1 MARVFDRAVANE
13 ARDDDDGVGGG
24 RSAIRLLAAAI
35 TALVVSFLVVARSQG
50 AVSGGSAR
58 SGSELSAGGV
68 TVTDDDSGHSLFQ
81 VPAMAP
87 GKPVSNCIGVTY
99 AGTVVPAV
107 VRLSAQ
113 ADGALAPALDVTVD
127 EGDGGRFGDCGGFR
141 SSRTVFHGTLA
152 QLAERAPTDAFR
164 PAAAQETHGFRITFS
179 LADTG
184 VQQGAAAKTDLLWT
198 ASAGG

>member
-68 TVTDDDSGHSLFQ
+68 TVTDDDTGHSLFQ

-87 GKPVSNCIGVTY
+87 GTRWSHRFLLPGTFTYHCAHHTDLVGQIDEGVTIDDGS
-99 AGTVVPAV
+99 GTSP
-107 VRLSAQ
+107 S
-113 ADGALAPALDVTVD
+113 T
-127 EGDGGRFGDCGGFR
+127 
-141 SSRTVFHGTLA
+141 
-152 QLAERAPTDAFR
+152 
-164 PAAAQETHGFRITFS
+164 PAACPWTYGEICWLPLRSWTCAITAAWLLPAMSIF
-179 LADTG
+179 LACCA
-184 VQQGAAAKTDLLWT
+184 VSRSRKNCLP
-198 ASAGG
+198 S